1 MAQLSDRLSLKVKK
15 IVLSKIAVGLIRSI
29 SRTLRLELQG
39 WDQYA
44 NADQRLIFCG
54 WHGKS
59 FIFANQFRKRGYWVI
74 ISNSNDGDIQDKV
87 FRSLGFRTIRGSTG
101 QDRGGIKA
109 ALQGIQS
116 LKEGGTMAITPDGP
130 RGPSKVVQ
138 GGVMLMARKSGAM
151 LVPVGISAKRAWYA
165 GSWDSYMFPMPFS
178 RARMIF
184 GTPVSIP
191 AKADDAEVESI
202 RVAFER
208 EIERLDQLAANWA

>member
-1 MAQLSDRLSLKVKK
+1 MSDRLGLKIKK
-15 IVLSKIAVGLIRSI
+15 RLLARVAICLIRGVST
-29 SRTLRLELQG
+29 TLRLKVEG
-39 WDQYA
+39 WEQYA
-44 NADQRLIFCG
+44 DSDDKLIFCG

-74 ISNSNDGDIQDKV
+74 ISNSNDGDVQDMV
-87 FRSLGFRTIRGSTG
+87 FRALGFKTIRGSTG

-138 GGVMLMARKSGAM
+138 GGVMLMARKSGAK

-178 RARMIF
+178 KARMIF
-184 GTPVSIP
+184 GAPIVVPLKGS
-191 AKADDAEVESI
+191 DDEVESI
-202 RVAFER
+202 RLAFER
-208 EIERLDQLAANWA
+208 EIERLDQLASDSA

>member
-1 MAQLSDRLSLKVKK
+1 LSDRLSLKIKK
-15 IVLSKIAVGLIRSI
+15 TVLSKIAVGLIRTI
-29 SRTLRLELQG
+29 STTLRLELLG
-39 WDQYA
+39 WEQYA
-44 NADQRLIFCG
+44 NADQKLIFCG

-59 FIFANQFRKRGYWVI
+59 FIFANQFRRRGYWVI

-87 FRSLGFRTIRGSTG
+87 FRALGFRTIRGSTG

-138 GGVMLMARKSGAM
+138 GGVMLMARKSGAR

-178 RARMIF
+178 KARMIF
-184 GTPVSIP
+184 GEPIFVP
-191 AKADDAEVESI
+191 EKASEQEVEAI
-202 RVAFER
+202 RLAFEN

>member
-1 MAQLSDRLSLKVKK
+1 MSDRLSLKIKK
-15 IVLSKIAVGLIRSI
+15 TVLSKIAVGLIRTI
-29 SRTLRLELQG
+29 STTLRLELLG
-39 WDQYA
+39 WEQYA
-44 NADQRLIFCG
+44 NADQKLIFCG

-59 FIFANQFRKRGYWVI
+59 FIFANQFRRRGYWVI

-87 FRSLGFRTIRGSTG
+87 FRALGFRTIRGSTG

-138 GGVMLMARKSGAM
+138 GGVMLMARKSGAR

-178 RARMIF
+178 KARMIF
-184 GTPVSIP
+184 GEPIFVP
-191 AKADDAEVESI
+191 EKASEQEVEAI
-202 RVAFER
+202 RLAFEN